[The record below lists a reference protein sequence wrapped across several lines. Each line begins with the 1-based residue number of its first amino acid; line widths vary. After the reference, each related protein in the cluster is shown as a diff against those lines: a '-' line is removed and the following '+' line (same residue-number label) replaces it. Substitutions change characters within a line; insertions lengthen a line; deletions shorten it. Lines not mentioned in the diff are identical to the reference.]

1 MDDRTE
7 RRRYYPGD
15 EDTALSEVILEAVQA
30 HESASFRDD
39 EFTLYDHIHPDAID
53 MLFKDTSGVEVSV
66 QIHLTNV
73 TVSLW
78 SDGGVDVRVTE
89 NKT

>member
-1 MDDRTE
+1 MDYRSE
-7 RRRYYPGD
+7 RRRYYPD
-15 EDTALSEVILEAVQA
+15 DDIALSEAILEAVQA
-30 HESASFRDD
+30 HEGASFDED

-53 MLFKDTSGVEVSV
+53 MLFKDTSGVDISV

-78 SDGGVDVRVTE
+78 SDGGIDIRVTD
-89 NKT
+89 NVG